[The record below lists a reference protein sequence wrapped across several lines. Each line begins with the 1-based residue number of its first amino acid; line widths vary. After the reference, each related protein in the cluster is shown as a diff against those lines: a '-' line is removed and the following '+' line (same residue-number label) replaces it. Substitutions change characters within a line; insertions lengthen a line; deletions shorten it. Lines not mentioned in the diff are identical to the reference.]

1 MPDAM
6 TTLLANVGLSDLERR
21 LRDEAID
28 ETTFLDLDDS
38 DLKEIGIKMGPRRK
52 LLTAIREAKDR
63 RTTPGADWARS
74 PPPPPP
80 PPASTK
86 VHPPAKPAPGLTV
99 GAKARLR
106 KKAAP
111 APATPAPAPE
121 APAASNS
128 DALECPITYELFV
141 DPVTLEGDGVVYER
155 EAIENWL
162 RRGNLTSPATGVA
175 LKATQTKLIPNA
187 AVRRRAAAARSRTVR
202 APLESEKRGATD
214 AATARTQALEAENAA
229 LRDRLRLSVDRETEA
244 AARLRDATR
253 ENARLQKDAKS
264 ANNYK
269 NRAKKATAR
278 ADELDRVLAS
288 VLAHSQHREAE
299 LAQLRNMPRLLVR
312 SSTAPPVTPGDGD
325 SAH

>member
-6 TTLLANVGLSDLERR
+6 TRLLANVGLSDLERR

-28 ETTFLDLDDS
+28 ETTFLDLDDD

-86 VHPPAKPAPGLTV
+86 VHPPAKPVPGLTV

-187 AVRRRAAAARSRTVR
+187 AVRRRAVEAARSRTAR
-202 APLESEKRGATD
+202 AHLDATRVAD
-214 AATARTQALEAENAA
+214 DATARTQALEAENAA

-244 AARLRDATR
+244 AAKLREATR

-288 VLAHSQHREAE
+288 VLAHSQHLEAE
-299 LAQLRNMPRLLVR
+299 LATLRSMPRLLVR
-312 SSTAPPVTPGDGD
+312 GSTAPPVTPGDGD
-325 SAH
+325 SAY

>member
-28 ETTFLDLDDS
+28 ETTILDLDEEDM
-38 DLKEIGIKMGPRRK
+38 KEIGLKMGPCRK

-111 APATPAPAPE
+111 APVTPAPAPE

-175 LKATQTKLIPNA
+175 LEATQTKLIPNA
-187 AVRRRAAAARSRTVR
+187 AVRRRAAAARSRTAR
-202 APLESEKRGATD
+202 APLD
-214 AATARTQALEAENAA
+214 AKSTQVADDAMRTQALEAENAA

-244 AARLRDATR
+244 AAKLRDATR

-288 VLAHSQHREAE
+288 VLAHSQHLEAE
-299 LAQLRNMPRLLVR
+299 LATLRSMPRLLVR
-312 SSTAPPVTPGDGD
+312 GSTAPPVTPGDGD
-325 SAH
+325 SAY

>member
-6 TTLLANVGLSDLERR
+6 TTLLANAGLSDLERR

-28 ETTFLDLDDS
+28 ETTILDLDEGDM
-38 DLKEIGIKMGPRRK
+38 KEIGLKMGPRRK

-86 VHPPAKPAPGLTV
+86 LHPPAKPAPGLTV

-111 APATPAPAPE
+111 APVTPAPAPE

-187 AVRRRAAAARSRTVR
+187 AVRRRAAAARSRTAR
-202 APLESEKRGATD
+202 AHLD
-214 AATARTQALEAENAA
+214 AKTQVADDATARIQALEAENAA

-244 AARLRDATR
+244 AAKLREATR

-288 VLAHSQHREAE
+288 VLAHSQHLEAE
-299 LAQLRNMPRLLVR
+299 LATLRNMPRLLVR
-312 SSTAPPVTPGDGD
+312 NTTAPPVTPGDGD
-325 SAH
+325 SAY

>member
-28 ETTFLDLDDS
+28 ETTFLDLDDD

-86 VHPPAKPAPGLTV
+86 PAPGLTV

-111 APATPAPAPE
+111 APVTPAPAPE

-175 LKATQTKLIPNA
+175 LEATQTKLIPNA
-187 AVRRRAAAARSRTVR
+187 AVRRRAVEAARSRTAR
-202 APLESEKRGATD
+202 AHLDATRVAD
-214 AATARTQALEAENAA
+214 DATARTQALEAENAA

-288 VLAHSQHREAE
+288 VLAHSQHLEAE
-299 LAQLRNMPRLLVR
+299 LAQLRNTPRLLVR

-325 SAH
+325 SAY

>member
-6 TTLLANVGLSDLERR
+6 TTLLANAGLSDLERR
-21 LRDEAID
+21 LRDEAVD
-28 ETTFLDLDDS
+28 ETTFLDLDDA

-86 VHPPAKPAPGLTV
+86 VHRPAKPAPGLTV

-111 APATPAPAPE
+111 APVTPAPAPE

-175 LKATQTKLIPNA
+175 LEATQTKLIPNA
-187 AVRRRAAAARSRTVR
+187 AVRRRAAAARSRTAR
-202 APLESEKRGATD
+202 APLDATTRGAD
-214 AATARTQALEAENAA
+214 DATARTQALEAENAA

-288 VLAHSQHREAE
+288 VLAHSQHLEAE
-299 LAQLRNMPRLLVR
+299 LAQLRSMPRLLVR

>member
-28 ETTFLDLDDS
+28 ETTILDLDEEDM
-38 DLKEIGIKMGPRRK
+38 KEIGLKMGPRRK

-86 VHPPAKPAPGLTV
+86 PAPGLTV

-111 APATPAPAPE
+111 APVTPAPAPE

-187 AVRRRAAAARSRTVR
+187 AVRRRAAAARSRTAR
-202 APLESEKRGATD
+202 AHLD
-214 AATARTQALEAENAA
+214 AKTQVADDATARIQALEAENAA

-244 AARLRDATR
+244 AAKLREATR

-288 VLAHSQHREAE
+288 VLAHSQHLEAE
-299 LAQLRNMPRLLVR
+299 LATLRSMPRLLVR
-312 SSTAPPVTPGDGD
+312 GSTAPPVTPGEGD

>member
-6 TTLLANVGLSDLERR
+6 TRLLANVGLSDLERR

-28 ETTFLDLDDS
+28 ETTFLDLDDE
-38 DLKEIGIKMGPRRK
+38 DLKEIGLKMGPRRK

-111 APATPAPAPE
+111 APVTPAPAPE

-175 LKATQTKLIPNA
+175 LKATQTKVIPNA
-187 AVRRRAAAARSRTVR
+187 AVRRRAEAARSRTAR
-202 APLESEKRGATD
+202 AHLD
-214 AATARTQALEAENAA
+214 AKTRVADDATARTQALEAECAA

-244 AARLRDATR
+244 AAKLREATR

-288 VLAHSQHREAE
+288 VLAHSQHLEAE
-299 LAQLRNMPRLLVR
+299 LATLRSMPRLLVR
-312 SSTAPPVTPGDGD
+312 GSTAPPVTPGDGD
-325 SAH
+325 SAY

>member
-6 TTLLANVGLSDLERR
+6 TTLLANAGLSDLERR

-28 ETTFLDLDDS
+28 ETTFLDLDDD

-86 VHPPAKPAPGLTV
+86 VHPPAKHAPGLTV

-111 APATPAPAPE
+111 APVTPAPAPE

-187 AVRRRAAAARSRTVR
+187 AVRRRAAAARSRTAR
-202 APLESEKRGATD
+202 APLESEKRGASD

-244 AARLRDATR
+244 AAKLRDATR

-288 VLAHSQHREAE
+288 VLAHSQHLEAE
-299 LAQLRNMPRLLVR
+299 LAQLRSMPRLLVR
-312 SSTAPPVTPGDGD
+312 STAPPVTPGDGD

>member
-1 MPDAM
+1 MSDAM
-6 TTLLANVGLSDLERR
+6 TTLPANVGLSDLERR
-21 LRDEAID
+21 LRDEAVD
-28 ETTFLDLDDS
+28 ETTFLDLDDE
-38 DLKEIGIKMGPRRK
+38 DLKEIGLKMGPRRK

-80 PPASTK
+80 PASTK
-86 VHPPAKPAPGLTV
+86 VQPPAKPAPGLTV

-111 APATPAPAPE
+111 APVTPAPAPE

-187 AVRRRAAAARSRTVR
+187 AVRRRAEAARSRTAR
-202 APLESEKRGATD
+202 AHLD
-214 AATARTQALEAENAA
+214 AKTRVADDATARTQALEAECAA

-244 AARLRDATR
+244 AAKLREATR

-288 VLAHSQHREAE
+288 VLAHSQHLEAE
-299 LAQLRNMPRLLVR
+299 LATLRSMPRLLVR
-312 SSTAPPVTPGDGD
+312 GSTAPPVTPGDGD

>member
-6 TTLLANVGLSDLERR
+6 TRLLANVGLSDLERR

-28 ETTFLDLDDS
+28 ETTILDLDEEDM
-38 DLKEIGIKMGPRRK
+38 KEIGLKMGPRRK

-86 VHPPAKPAPGLTV
+86 PAPGLTV

-111 APATPAPAPE
+111 APVTPAPAPKT
-121 APAASNS
+121 PNS

-175 LKATQTKLIPNA
+175 LRATQTKLIPNA
-187 AVRRRAAAARSRTVR
+187 AVRRRALEAARSRTAR
-202 APLESEKRGATD
+202 AHLDATRVAD
-214 AATARTQALEAENAA
+214 DATARTQALEAENAA

-288 VLAHSQHREAE
+288 VLAHSQHLEAE
-299 LAQLRNMPRLLVR
+299 LATLRNMPRLLVR
-312 SSTAPPVTPGDGD
+312 NTTAPPVTPGDGD

>member
-1 MPDAM
+1 M
-6 TTLLANVGLSDLERR
+6 TRLLANVGLSDLERR

-28 ETTFLDLDDS
+28 ETTFLDLDDD

-86 VHPPAKPAPGLTV
+86 PAPGLTV

-111 APATPAPAPE
+111 APVTPAPAPE

-187 AVRRRAAAARSRTVR
+187 AVRRRAAAARSRTAR
-202 APLESEKRGATD
+202 APLDATRVAD
-214 AATARTQALEAENAA
+214 DATARTQALEAENAA

-244 AARLRDATR
+244 AAKLREATR

-288 VLAHSQHREAE
+288 VLAHSQHLEAE
-299 LAQLRNMPRLLVR
+299 LATLRSMPRLLVR
-312 SSTAPPVTPGDGD
+312 GSTAPPVTPGDGD
-325 SAH
+325 SAY

>member
-1 MPDAM
+1 M

-28 ETTFLDLDDS
+28 ETTFLDLDDD

-74 PPPPPP
+74 PPPPPPPP

-175 LKATQTKLIPNA
+175 LRATQTKLIPNA
-187 AVRRRAAAARSRTVR
+187 AVRRRAVEAARSRTAR
-202 APLESEKRGATD
+202 AHLDATRVAD
-214 AATARTQALEAENAA
+214 DATARTQALEAENAA

-244 AARLRDATR
+244 AAKLRDATR

-288 VLAHSQHREAE
+288 VLAHSQHLEAE
-299 LAQLRNMPRLLVR
+299 LAQLRNTPRLLVR

>member
-6 TTLLANVGLSDLERR
+6 TRLLANVGLSDLERR

-28 ETTFLDLDDS
+28 ETTFLDLDDD
-38 DLKEIGIKMGPRRK
+38 DLKEIGIKMSLRCK

-63 RTTPGADWARS
+63 RTPPGADWARS

-80 PPASTK
+80 PPAST
-86 VHPPAKPAPGLTV
+86 KPAPGLTV

-111 APATPAPAPE
+111 APVTPAPAPE

-128 DALECPITYELFV
+128 DALECPITYELFIA
-141 DPVTLEGDGVVYER
+141 PVTLEGDGVVYER

-175 LKATQTKLIPNA
+175 LEATQTKLIPNA
-187 AVRRRAAAARSRTVR
+187 AVRRRAAAARSRTAR
-202 APLESEKRGATD
+202 APLDAKRVAD
-214 AATARTQALEAENAA
+214 DATARTQALEAENAA

-244 AARLRDATR
+244 AARLR
-253 ENARLQKDAKS
+253 
-264 ANNYK
+264 
-269 NRAKKATAR
+269 
-278 ADELDRVLAS
+278 
-288 VLAHSQHREAE
+288 
-299 LAQLRNMPRLLVR
+299 
-312 SSTAPPVTPGDGD
+312 
-325 SAH
+325 

>member
-28 ETTFLDLDDS
+28 ETTFLDLDDD

-86 VHPPAKPAPGLTV
+86 PAPGLTV

-111 APATPAPAPE
+111 APVTPALAPE

-187 AVRRRAAAARSRTVR
+187 AVRRRAAEEAARSRTAR
-202 APLESEKRGATD
+202 APLESERGAD
-214 AATARTQALEAENAA
+214 DATARIQALEAECAA
-229 LRDRLRLSVDRETEA
+229 LRDRLCLSVDRETEA
-244 AARLRDATR
+244 AAKLREAVR

-288 VLAHSQHREAE
+288 VLAHSQHLEAE
-299 LAQLRNMPRLLVR
+299 LATLRSMPRLLVR
-312 SSTAPPVTPGDGD
+312 GSTAPPVTPGDGD
-325 SAH
+325 SAY